1 MKFQFSHPVYLALL
15 PLVWV
20 WIFWLAFRSDVQIGP
35 WRRHAALAVRIVVA
49 TLLVLALAGLRWMK
63 PLEGMNVLFLLDRSD
78 SVPAAQQDAAR
89 RLVNRYAED
98 KRREDKVGLL
108 VFGSDAALETTA
120 SDRID
125 PKETK
130 VLAVVPTD
138 RTDIGSAIR
147 LGTAAFPETGQKRLV
162 LLSDG
167 NENLGDAMTSLLQA
181 RPLDVSLDVLPLGVA
196 RGHDVSVQKL
206 GLPSRVKKGQTFE
219 ARIFV
224 EADRDQ
230 PATVRLYRGEQP
242 LGEQKVNLTA
252 GKNLF
257 TFPQTLAEPGFYA
270 YSVQIEAAGD
280 LLPQNNKAT
289 GFVNV
294 RGDPRVLV
302 VSSEP
307 EQDRSLADAL
317 RSSKLDVRLAGPN
330 AFPGSLAEMQSYDS
344 IFICNLA
351 AGDLGNDNMRLL
363 EGAVRDFGV
372 GLVCVGGDQ
381 TYAAGAYRNTPLENT
396 LPVNMELDSKKVL
409 PKGAVALV
417 MHGMEFG
424 NGNQV
429 ARDCALGVLDA
440 LGPQDELGVILW
452 DGTERWLVDLT
463 PVGDKREHGRRI
475 AGMNQGDLP
484 TFQGVMTLAHQA
496 LKKSTANL
504 KHIIVFSDGDPGA
517 PPETLMKDI
526 VTSRETVSTVLISGH
541 AGPDTMVWMAE
552 RGQGRFYNIQNPAQ
566 LPQIFIK
573 EAAVILKSAIYEDP
587 FVPRLVANTELT
599 RGLGAYPTLQGYVCT
614 TPKPRAELPL
624 VTDKG
629 DPLLAHW
636 QYGLGRAVAWTS
648 DAKARW
654 AKAWLSWAQYRQ
666 FWSQIAQWS
675 LRRIENADFTTDLSI
690 EKGEGHL
697 SVEALDQQGEYRNF
711 LNLQSVVIG
720 PKGERSTVRLEQT
733 GPGRYEAKFP
743 TREVGS
749 YLLNLM
755 ELKDGKL
762 AGAQAIGASVNYSP
776 EFTAPDANLPLLR
789 RLAEAGD
796 GRLLQP
802 PAAAPNAGQPAPIPP
817 GENPFLHQRRRT
829 FQPVD
834 WWETLLQVAILLFV
848 LDVGLRR
855 IQLERDELSRLLSW
869 AKRTALFWKGIPRPA
884 EADQSLASLLARR
897 DEVRSKTTSA
907 EPRADLFQPTQPPAV
922 AGPAAPPASPEP
934 ARASIPN
941 PSEPSPAGSPD
952 KPGQPNEPE
961 SMASRLLE
969 AKRKARKNR

>member
-1 MKFQFSHPVYLALL
+1 MKFQFTHPYFLALL
-15 PLVWV
+15 PVAWA
-20 WIFWLAFRSDVQIGP
+20 WIVWLALKSDVQISP
-35 WRRHAALAVRIVVA
+35 WRRRAALAIRLAVA
-49 TLLVLALAGLRWMK
+49 LLLVLAVAGLRWMK
-63 PLEGMNVLFLLDRSD
+63 PLEGVNVFFLLDRSD
-78 SVPAAQQDAAR
+78 SVPSPQQDAAR
-89 RLVNRYAED
+89 RLVNRYAEG
-98 KRREDKVGLL
+98 KKTEDKVGLL

-120 SDRID
+120 NDRID
-125 PKETK
+125 PKETR

-138 RTDIGSAIR
+138 RTDLAAAIR

-167 NENLGDAMTSLLQA
+167 NENLGDAMTALLQA
-181 RPLDVSLDVLPLGVA
+181 RPLDVSLDVLPLGIQ

-224 EADRDQ
+224 EADREQ
-230 PATVRLYRGEQP
+230 AATVRLYRGEQP

-270 YSVQIEAAGD
+270 YSVQVEAAGD
-280 LLPQNNKAT
+280 PLPQNNKAT
-289 GFVNV
+289 SFVNV
-294 RGDPRVLV
+294 RGDPRILII
-302 VSSEP
+302 SAEP
-307 EQDRSLADAL
+307 DQDRTLVEAL
-317 RSSKLDVRLAGPN
+317 RSSKLEVKIAGAN
-330 AFPGSLAEMQSYDS
+330 AFPATLAEMQSYDS
-344 IFICNLA
+344 IFLSNLA
-351 AGDLGNDNMRLL
+351 AGDLGTENMRRL
-363 EGAVRDFGV
+363 ESAVRDFGV

-381 TYAAGAYRNTPLENT
+381 TYAAGGYRNTPLEAT

-440 LGPQDELGVILW
+440 LGPQDELGVVLW
-452 DGTERWLVDLT
+452 DGTERWLVDLSA
-463 PVGDKREHGRRI
+463 VGDKKEHGRRI

-484 TFQGVMTLAHQA
+484 SFQGVMSLAHQA

-517 PPETLMKDI
+517 PSADLMNEI
-526 VTSRETVSTVLISGH
+526 LGARQTVSTVLISGH
-541 AGPDTMVWMAE
+541 AGPDTMTWIAE
-552 RGQGRFYNIQNPAQ
+552 RGHGRFYNIQNPAQ
-566 LPQIFIK
+566 LPQIFVK
-573 EAAVILKSAIYEDP
+573 EAAVILKSAIYEEP
-587 FVPRLVANTELT
+587 FTPKTIAGSELT
-599 RGLGAYPTLQGYVCT
+599 RGLGAYPLLQGYVCT

-624 VTDKG
+624 VSDKG

-648 DAKARW
+648 DAKPRW
-654 AKAWLSWAQYRQ
+654 AKAWLGWSQYRQ

-675 LRRIENADFTTDLSI
+675 LRRVENADFTTDLAI
-690 EKGEGHL
+690 DKGEGQL
-697 SVEALDQQGEYRNF
+697 SVEALDEKGEYRNF
-711 LNLQSVVIG
+711 LNLQTVVVS
-720 PKGERSTVRLEQT
+720 PKGERLTVRLEQT

-755 ELKDGKL
+755 EMRDGKL
-762 AGAQAIGASVNYSP
+762 AGAQAVGASVNYSP
-776 EFTAPDANLPLLR
+776 EFTAPEPNLALLR

-796 GRLLQP
+796 GRLLEP
-802 PAAAPNAGQPAPIPP
+802 PAAVSGQAPAPIPP
-817 GENPFLHQRRRT
+817 AQNPFLHQRRRT

-848 LDVGLRR
+848 LDVGFRR
-855 IQLERDELSRLLSW
+855 IQLERDELTKALAW
-869 AKRTALFWKGIPRPA
+869 AKRTVLFWKGIPRPA
-884 EADQSLASLLARR
+884 ESDQSLASLLARR
-897 DEVRSKTTSA
+897 DEVRSKTTTA
-907 EPRADLFQPTQPPAV
+907 EPRAELFQPVQAPAATSV
-922 AGPAAPPASPEP
+922 PGNASTPTTKAMTPHETASDASSPKPAAPE
-934 ARASIPN
+934 
-941 PSEPSPAGSPD
+941 G
-952 KPGQPNEPE
+952 
-961 SMASRLLE
+961 MASRLLE
-969 AKRKARKNR
+969 AKRKARKKP